1 MSVGTLTRE
10 ARRPVLRSG
19 VAGAARSP
27 VALAVVGLTVLAGV
41 LRFTRIGHQGFWF
54 DEGNTALLLQFS
66 PGKLFSLIRHTESTP
81 PLYYYLAWVWVRV
94 FGHGE
99 AGLRSL
105 SAVVGVA
112 VVPVAYGVGAKLVS
126 RRAGVIVA
134 ALAACNPLLIWY
146 SQEGRAYSLL
156 VFLTACS
163 LLAFAFALE
172 SPTRRALAAWVIACA
187 LALATHYYAVVA
199 VVPQAVWLLFVH
211 RRRREVMVAVAIV
224 GLCGLAL
231 IPLAVSQNSTG
242 HDSWIRHAPF
252 GPRLR
257 QILPQLL
264 IGTNAPARVALKFVA
279 FGAALVALVMLFA
292 FRRGGV
298 GREGSRADGAGA
310 LLAGALALAG
320 FALALAFVV
329 AGSDS
334 LITRNIIALWL
345 PAAVA
350 LAGGLAL
357 APRGGWR
364 VLAGAV
370 AVAVCVI
377 GVVASV
383 GIAFDRSMQRPDWR
397 YVARALGPS
406 PSTAGVPRAGR
417 PVAGR
422 AILIQHY
429 KTLLPLSLYM
439 PGLHYVTRRNIP
451 VVRELDVISMTSPQQ
466 PLCWWGAACNLIPSQ
481 MQARYD
487 IPGFRE
493 VSRRR
498 ALQWT
503 ILRLVSDRPVRLTPA
518 LVSRSLHTT
527 TLRRDELLVQG

>member
-1 MSVGTLTRE
+1 
-10 ARRPVLRSG
+10 
-19 VAGAARSP
+19 
-27 VALAVVGLTVLAGV
+27 VVGLTVLAGV

-54 DEGNTALLLQFS
+54 DEGNTSLLLHFS

-81 PLYYYLAWVWVRV
+81 PLYYDLAWVWVRV

-105 SAVVGVA
+105 SALVGVA

-126 RRAGVIVA
+126 RRAGVILA

-156 VFLTACS
+156 VFLTAVAF
-163 LLAFAFALE
+163 LAFAFALE
-172 SPTRRALAAWVIACA
+172 SPTRRALAVWVIACA

-264 IGTNAPARVALKFVA
+264 IGTNAPARVVLKFVA

-292 FRRGGV
+292 FRRAGA
-298 GREGSRADGAGA
+298 GREGSRAGGDGA
-310 LLAGALALAG
+310 LLAGGLALAG
-320 FALALAFVV
+320 LALAFAFVV

-350 LAGGLAL
+350 VAGGVAL

-370 AVAVCVI
+370 AVALCVI
-377 GVVASV
+377 GVVASG

-397 YVARALGPS
+397 YVARALGPW
-406 PSTAGVPRAGR
+406 PATAGVPRAGR
-417 PVAGR
+417 PVAAR

-439 PGLHYVTRRNIP
+439 PGVHYVTRRNIP

-498 ALQWT
+498 VLQWT

-527 TLRRDELLVQG
+527 TLRRDELLVQR